1 MQALSGCCRGVTFLG
16 HSNIT
21 SPDRRTG
28 KRYRGGSV
36 SERFYVE
43 GGQRLE
49 GEVEVSG
56 AKNAALKFV
65 AAALLAPGRTTLH
78 GVPRIKDINTMLALL
93 DELGVGTS
101 FSGSTL
107 EIDASTVRSYTAPYE
122 LVRQMRASL
131 VVLGPLVA
139 RFGEAEVSAPG
150 GCNLGLRKFNFHV
163 DGLRAL
169 GADVE
174 LDHGFIKAS
183 APNGLR
189 SAEINFFYN
198 DTATTENVMMA
209 AVLADGVTIIENG
222 AREPEISALAGF
234 LNSMGARVIGAGTG
248 RIEIEG
254 VCELY
259 PTEWTVMPDRI
270 EAGTF
275 LMATAATGGDVTV
288 TNALPE
294 HLKMELEKLREMG
307 VEVTVTPGSP
317 GIRVKVDDPASLC
330 GVDVATL
337 PFPGFATDLQ
347 AQMMVLL
354 TQASGAGIITENVY
368 ENRLQV
374 AEELNRLDAGIDLF
388 GGHRALIPGPRRLSG
403 TIVQA
408 PDLRGGAALVM
419 AGLVSEGTT
428 VVDCATR
435 ILRGYEDFEEKLTN
449 LGATVA
455 FEAGAPIR
463 R

>member
-1 MQALSGCCRGVTFLG
+1 M
-16 HSNIT
+16 
-21 SPDRRTG
+21 
-28 KRYRGGSV
+28 

-43 GGQRLE
+43 GGKRLQ
-49 GEVEVSG
+49 GEIEVSG

-65 AAALLAPGRTTLH
+65 AAALLAPGKTVLH
-78 GVPRIKDINTMLALL
+78 HVPRIKDIHTMIALL
-93 DELGVGTS
+93 DELGVRTNIA
-101 FSGSTL
+101 GSTL
-107 EIDASTVRSYTAPYE
+107 EIDASTVDSYTAPYE
-122 LVRQMRASL
+122 LVSQMRASL
-131 VVLGPLVA
+131 VVLGPLAA

-163 DGLRAL
+163 DGLRSL
-169 GADVE
+169 GAEIE

-183 APNGLR
+183 APRGLR
-189 SAEINFFYN
+189 AAEINFEYPSVG
-198 DTATTENVMMA
+198 ATENVMMA

-222 AREPEISALAGF
+222 AREPEISALANF
-234 LNSMGARVIGAGTG
+234 LNSMGARVKGAGTG
-248 RIEIEG
+248 RIVIEG
-254 VCELY
+254 VEELH

-275 LMATAATGGDVTV
+275 LMATAATGGDVAV
-288 TNALPE
+288 INALPE

-307 VEVTVTPGSP
+307 VQVDAAPGSP
-317 GIRVKVDDPASLC
+317 GIRVRVDDPASLS

-354 TQASGAGIITENVY
+354 TQTTGAGIITENVY

-388 GGHRALIPGPRRLSG
+388 GGHRALIRGPRRLSG
-403 TIVQA
+403 SIVQS

-419 AGLVSEGTT
+419 AGLVSDGTT
-428 VVDCATR
+428 VVDGAQH
-435 ILRGYEDFEEKLTN
+435 ILRGYENFEEKLTG

-455 FEAGAPIR
+455 FTTEAPIR

>member
-1 MQALSGCCRGVTFLG
+1 
-16 HSNIT
+16 
-21 SPDRRTG
+21 
-28 KRYRGGSV
+28 V

-43 GGQRLE
+43 GGKRLQ
-49 GEVEVSG
+49 GEIEVSG

-65 AAALLAPGRTTLH
+65 AAALLAPGKTVLH
-78 GVPRIKDINTMLALL
+78 HVPRIKDMHTMLALL
-93 DELGVGTS
+93 DELGVSARFT
-101 FSGSTL
+101 GSTL
-107 EIDASTVRSYTAPYE
+107 EIDASTVDSYTAPYE

-131 VVLGPLVA
+131 VVLGPLAA

-169 GADVE
+169 GAEIE

-183 APNGLR
+183 APGGLR
-189 SAEINFFYN
+189 AAEVNFDYPSVG
-198 DTATTENVMMA
+198 ATENVMMA
-209 AVLADGVTIIENG
+209 AVLADGISIIENG

-234 LNSMGARVIGAGTG
+234 LNSMGARVMGAGTG
-248 RIEIEG
+248 RIMIEG
-254 VCELY
+254 VEKLY

-307 VEVTVTPGSP
+307 VEVNATKGSP
-317 GIRVKVDDPASLC
+317 GIRVRVDDPASLS

-347 AQMMVLL
+347 AQVMVLL
-354 TQASGAGIITENVY
+354 TQATGAGIITENVY

-388 GGHRALIPGPRRLSG
+388 GGHRALIRGPRCLQG

-419 AGLVSEGTT
+419 AGLVADGTT
-428 VVDCATR
+428 VVDGAKH
-435 ILRGYEDFEEKLTN
+435 ILRGYEDFEDKLTA

-455 FEAGAPIR
+455 FETEASIAR
-463 R
+463 

>member
-1 MQALSGCCRGVTFLG
+1 M
-16 HSNIT
+16 
-21 SPDRRTG
+21 
-28 KRYRGGSV
+28 

-169 GADVE
+169 GADIE

-189 SAEINFFYN
+189 AAEVNFEYPSVG
-198 DTATTENVMMA
+198 ATENVMMA
-209 AVLADGVTIIENG
+209 SVLAEGITIIDNG
-222 AREPEISALAGF
+222 AREPEIVALAGF
-234 LNSMGARVIGAGTG
+234 LNSMGARVMGAGTG
-248 RIEIEG
+248 RIVIEG
-254 VCELY
+254 VDELH

-294 HLKMELEKLREMG
+294 HLKMELDKLRDMG
-307 VEVTVTPGSP
+307 VQISATPGTP
-317 GIRVKVDDPASLC
+317 GIRVRVSEPASLS

-374 AEELNRLDAGIDLF
+374 AEELNRLDAAIDLF
-388 GGHRALIPGPRRLSG
+388 GGHRALIRGPRRLQG
-403 TIVQA
+403 TIVQS

-419 AGLVSEGTT
+419 AGLISEGTT
-428 VVDCATR
+428 VVDGAQH
-435 ILRGYEDFEEKLTN
+435 ILRGYENFEDKLSA

-455 FEAGAPIR
+455 FEAEAPVR

>member
-1 MQALSGCCRGVTFLG
+1 
-16 HSNIT
+16 
-21 SPDRRTG
+21 
-28 KRYRGGSV
+28 V

-43 GGQRLE
+43 GGNRLQ
-49 GEVEVSG
+49 GEVKVSG

-65 AAALLAPGRTTLH
+65 AAALLAPGKTTLH
-78 GVPRIKDINTMLALL
+78 RVPRINDIYTMLALL
-93 DELGVGTS
+93 DELGVETN
-101 FSGSTL
+101 FSGGTL
-107 EIDASTVRSYTAPYE
+107 EIDASTVHSYTAPYD

-163 DGLRAL
+163 DGLRKL

-174 LDHGFIKAS
+174 LDHGFIKAK
-183 APNGLR
+183 APNGR
-189 SAEINFFYN
+189 RAAEVTVEYPSVG
-198 DTATTENVMMA
+198 ATENVMMA
-209 AVLADGVTIIENG
+209 AVLADGITIIENG
-222 AREPEISALAGF
+222 AREPEISALAAF
-234 LNSMGARVIGAGTG
+234 LNSMGARVMGAGTG
-248 RIEIEG
+248 RIVIEG
-254 VCELY
+254 VEELH

-288 TNALPE
+288 ANAIPE
-294 HLKMELEKLREMG
+294 HLKMELDKLRDMG
-307 VEVTVTPGSP
+307 VEVTALPGSP
-317 GIRVKVDDPASLC
+317 GIRVRVEDPASLT

-354 TQASGAGIITENVY
+354 TRASGASIITENVY

-374 AEELNRLDAGIDLF
+374 AEELNRLDANIDLF
-388 GGHRALIPGPRRLSG
+388 GGHRALIRGPRRLSG

-419 AGLVSEGTT
+419 AGLVADGTT
-428 VVDCATR
+428 VVDGAKH
-435 ILRGYEDFEEKLTN
+435 ILRGYEDFEDKLSS

-455 FEAGAPIR
+455 FETAAPVS
-463 R
+463 

>member
-1 MQALSGCCRGVTFLG
+1 
-16 HSNIT
+16 
-21 SPDRRTG
+21 
-28 KRYRGGSV
+28 V

-43 GGQRLE
+43 GNRRLE

-65 AAALLAPGRTTLH
+65 AAALLAPGKTTLH
-78 GVPRIKDINTMLALL
+78 HVPRIKDIYTMLALL
-93 DELGVGTS
+93 DELGVETS

-107 EIDASTVRSYTAPYE
+107 EIDASTVHSYTAPYE

-183 APNGLR
+183 APRGLR
-189 SAEINFFYN
+189 AAEVTFEYPSVG
-198 DTATTENVMMA
+198 ATENVMMA
-209 AVLADGVTIIENG
+209 AVLADGITIIENS
-222 AREPEISALAGF
+222 AREPEITALAGF
-234 LNSMGARVIGAGTG
+234 LNSMGANVMGAGTG
-248 RIEIEG
+248 RVVIEG
-254 VCELY
+254 VRELH
-259 PTEWTVMPDRI
+259 PTDWTVMPDRI

-288 TNALPE
+288 TNALPK
-294 HLKMELEKLREMG
+294 HLKMELDKLRDMG
-307 VEVTVTPGSP
+307 VEVETTPGSP
-317 GIRVKVDDPASLC
+317 GIRVRVDDPGALS

-347 AQMMVLL
+347 AQMIVLL
-354 TQASGAGIITENVY
+354 TRAAGASIITENVY

-374 AEELNRLDAGIDLF
+374 AEELNRLGAAIDLF
-388 GGHRALIPGPRRLSG
+388 GGHRALIRGPRQLSG
-403 TIVQA
+403 SIVQA

-419 AGLVSEGTT
+419 AGLVAEGTT
-428 VVDCATR
+428 VVDGAKH
-435 ILRGYEDFEEKLTN
+435 ILRGYENFEDKLSA

-455 FEAGAPIR
+455 FESRAPVSR
-463 R
+463 